1 MFLLSQ
7 QLIKLGK
14 EIAQL
19 NERIEAKRHQQTL
32 VTEADQLISQA
43 LESLKSPLVIVPDAA
58 SDLAVVAI
66 DGALAQLFRFDEITR
81 AKKQTATAV

>member
-7 QLIKLGK
+7 QLTKLGK

-19 NERIEAKRHQQTL
+19 NERIEVKRRQQAL

-58 SDLAVVAI
+58 SDLAVVAV
-66 DGALAQLFRFDEITR
+66 DGALAQIFRFDGITY
-81 AKKQTATAV
+81 AKKQPATAV